1 MKLFLFVILQT
12 LLHTICSE
20 DIDYP
25 ASKDLMEKCRGSA
38 SEFSSFKIINFY
50 LYLFC
55 KHRGKCLCGCRG
67 SGNL

>member
-50 LYLFC
+50 L
-55 KHRGKCLCGCRG
+55 
-67 SGNL
+67 